1 MSAKSTWNTQQ
12 FTLNLISF
20 IPFVKKLLLPPP
32 SPKTMLMI
40 LRNIIKEAQKKVL
53 PTYLT
58 RLIVNQHCSVGER
71 GIIDFDLAN

>member
-53 PTYLT
+53 PTILT
-58 RLIVNQHCSVGER
+58 RLIVNQYCSVGER
-71 GIIDFDLAN
+71 GTIDFDLAN